1 MFANLKIDNN
11 FLFLKIENKKSFKKY
26 LFIVFNYFLELFKK
40 IIIKIQR
47 IIKNKTLHVKL
58 IFKT

>member
-40 IIIKIQR
+40 IIIKI
-47 IIKNKTLHVKL
+47 
-58 IFKT
+58 